1 MSYIFKQNFY
11 KTNKFFLVFCIAFL
25 TACVSDPRMAKLED
39 SKVKPENVID
49 LIDSEVFD
57 YKLGLSLTKNIE
69 RVEINIISPFNSNKI
84 PERIEKWLSA
94 VDVNGGEIILKEN
107 AKQRGIIS
115 EVVDL
120 VIITYEAI
128 KKNILYAATENYN
141 AEVFY
146 DGQTGE
152 ITKRF

>member
-25 TACVSDPRMAKLED
+25 TACASDPRMAKLED

-84 PERIEKWLSA
+84 PERIE
-94 VDVNGGEIILKEN
+94 NGF
-107 AKQRGIIS
+107 QP
-115 EVVDL
+115 
-120 VIITYEAI
+120 
-128 KKNILYAATENYN
+128 
-141 AEVFY
+141 
-146 DGQTGE
+146 
-152 ITKRF
+152 